1 VLCQNDLARGTGGLT
16 SRCPVESAPIRVVV
30 PSVPVRVQRMNSVI
44 AALTRHKLQ
53 ALWIGLVAAAL
64 VGMYWEV
71 GRVFVGRWFEASAYY
86 HCLAVP
92 AIAGWF
98 LWRRWERL
106 TSVDDRP
113 SGRGFILLA
122 LGLLLYWA
130 SARTG
135 VRMVAGLAFPI
146 ILAGIVGTV
155 CGSRTLKIAAV
166 PIGLLIFAVPFPEHA
181 IGMVAMPM
189 QQVSA
194 VIAGKLAPLI
204 GLQVAQ
210 QGINL
215 DLHGFNFVV
224 AQECSGM
231 HSLVA
236 LLLTGFVLVELSDL
250 DRYRKVA
257 AIVVIPPL
265 VLFANVVRLIVVLLL
280 GEYLGPELA
289 LGAMVHG
296 FSDVIV
302 YFAAVLSFVL
312 FIGWLYETQRNSVSE
327 LPTSAASAD
336 EVELEGVTASGE
348 DAQRSDSTT
357 HAHEDDGIQN
367 GSLEAAL
374 AAKPGPAKGHAV
386 RYK

>member
-1 VLCQNDLARGTGGLT
+1 
-16 SRCPVESAPIRVVV
+16 
-30 PSVPVRVQRMNSVI
+30 MNSVT
-44 AALTRHKLQ
+44 ATLRRHRTE

-71 GRVFVGRWFEASAYY
+71 GRVFLGRWFEDSAYY
-86 HCLAVP
+86 HCVAVP

-106 TSVDDRP
+106 ASVDDSP
-113 SGRGFILLA
+113 WGRGFILLA
-122 LGLLLYWA
+122 VGLLLYWA

-135 VRMVAGLAFPI
+135 VRMIAGVALPI

-155 CGSRTLKIAAV
+155 YGSRTLKIAAV
-166 PIGLLIFAVPFPEHA
+166 PIGLLVFAVPFPEHA

-194 VIAGKLAPLI
+194 AITGKLAPII

-236 LLLTGFVLVELSDL
+236 LLLTGFVLIELSDL

-257 AIVVIPPL
+257 AVVVIPPL
-265 VLFANVVRLIVVLLL
+265 VLFANIVRLIVVLLL
-280 GEYLGPELA
+280 GEYFGPGLA

-296 FSDVIV
+296 FSDIIV
-302 YFAAVLSFVL
+302 YFAAVLSFIL
-312 FIGWLYETQRNSVSE
+312 FIGWLYETQRNSVPE
-327 LPTSAASAD
+327 LPAFAAPAN
-336 EVELEGVTASGE
+336 EVEAERVTASHE
-348 DAQRSDSTT
+348 DARHSYSTP
-357 HAHEDDGIQN
+357 HAE
-367 GSLEAAL
+367 E
-374 AAKPGPAKGHAV
+374 
-386 RYK
+386 